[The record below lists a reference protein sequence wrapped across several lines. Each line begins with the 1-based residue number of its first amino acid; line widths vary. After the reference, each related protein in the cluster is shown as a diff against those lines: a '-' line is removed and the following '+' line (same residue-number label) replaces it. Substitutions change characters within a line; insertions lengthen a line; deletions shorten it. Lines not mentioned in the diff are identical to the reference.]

1 MKLHKMTC
9 PNCDGMLEMKVS
21 NDADYIFCP
30 YCGQQ
35 FFVDEDKKTCTI
47 NQNININKHIKIDK
61 TVHSRYTDDAE
72 VIKAQSKDKENKRAW
87 IALIVCAV
95 IALGIPFGMLT
106 KFDIEEKQA
115 EKAGK
120 ICAGFYKDY
129 EGEKYEAVVAQFE
142 AMGFKHIDTIDLED
156 SGIAFWKNET
166 VQTVSVAGNSSFDST
181 DYFYTTDPVIITYH

>member
-9 PNCDGMLEMKVS
+9 PNCDGMLEMKVLDDS
-21 NDADYIFCP
+21 DCIFCP
-30 YCGQQ
+30 YCGQK
-35 FFVDEDKKTCTI
+35 FYVDDGKKTYTI
-47 NQNININKHIKIDK
+47 NHNININKNIRIDK
-61 TVHSRYTDDAE
+61 TIHNRYTDDAE
-72 VIKAQSKDKENKRAW
+72 VIKAKSKDNENKRAW

-95 IALGIPFGMLT
+95 LCLGIPFAMLT

-120 ICAGFYKDY
+120 ICAGFYRDY

-142 AMGFKHIDTIDLED
+142 AMGFENIETIDLGD

-166 VQTVSVAGNSSFDST
+166 VQSVSVAGDSSFDST